1 MAVLVTLN
9 LCLFQKQERTKLY
22 LSSRKACNIFFCK
35 FHFTIFKYLK
45 ALLVLIQKSKKN
57 KIRNHIRILF
67 LRFKYMM
74 FFFTQARSAAANGD
88 VVEAQAQSIRARKFV
103 IVSIVLGIIIY
114 VFIIVI
120 RVIFY
125 SSYYAL

>member
-1 MAVLVTLN
+1 
-9 LCLFQKQERTKLY
+9 
-22 LSSRKACNIFFCK
+22 
-35 FHFTIFKYLK
+35 
-45 ALLVLIQKSKKN
+45 
-57 KIRNHIRILF
+57 
-67 LRFKYMM
+67 MM
-74 FFFTQARSAAANGD
+74 FFFTQARSAAATGD